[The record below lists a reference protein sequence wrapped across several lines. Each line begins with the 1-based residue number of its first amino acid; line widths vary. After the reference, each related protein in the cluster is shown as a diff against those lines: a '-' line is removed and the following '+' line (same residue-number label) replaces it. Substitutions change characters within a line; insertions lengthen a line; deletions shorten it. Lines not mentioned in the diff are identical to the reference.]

1 MLAEFIRELVPVSY
15 EWSVLIAYMGIP
27 VFVSAVFGSVI
38 YWATKE

>member
-15 EWSVLIAYMGIP
+15 EWSVLVAYVGIP
-27 VFVSAVFGSVI
+27 VFVSLCFGGVI